1 MWYGAAKSGLIPTR
15 YTVVGT
21 AGHTYFGFLVI
32 KSTFCA
38 GRGWEGRE
46 AAGCSKRN
54 LTRPL
59 WDPCWK
65 CQASKI
71 GLASISPKPCP
82 LTRGAPPFQR
92 EPRRDLASCPF
103 SRPLIRFVLQLTL
116 HRKAWE
122 RVRFGRLGA
131 RQSNRLVI
139 SPSVALGSW
148 RLQVSTIS
156 ILGTPHGFC
165 HLIVDI
171 LKLFF
176 LPFCPHST
184 SWYSLIS
191 PQWGF

>member
-1 MWYGAAKSGLIPTR
+1 MGQPNLASSPPGTPWLVLLGTPILVFLLLSQLSVQAGGGKGGKQQDAAR
-15 YTVVGT
+15 GT
-21 AGHTYFGFLVI
+21 LQ
-32 KSTFCA
+32 
-38 GRGWEGRE
+38 
-46 AAGCSKRN
+46 
-54 LTRPL
+54 RPL

-71 GLASISPKPCP
+71 GLASISTKPRP

-139 SPSVALGSW
+139 SPSVVGTGVALGSPHW
-148 RLQVSTIS
+148 HWDPGDFRSVPSASLGLLMVSA
-156 ILGTPHGFC
+156 ILLWT
-165 HLIVDI
+165 
-171 LKLFF
+171 
-176 LPFCPHST
+176 
-184 SWYSLIS
+184 Y
-191 PQWGF
+191 